1 MATRDSQYKF
11 VYSPIFLGLFMLSLL
26 ASSLYLSGSAYSP
39 PKEIWIPL
47 LSGFT
52 DPAFYSAST
61 SVLLTLAATGVSAT
75 MVFMINSKYVGNEK
89 KSITLILLYL
99 IIVMA
104 VPGTIFLRGSTLA
117 APFFLMAVYNAIKT
131 SESEKS
137 IFHAG
142 FLTATASLLDP
153 HILATLPFIFYFT
166 LVSSSFSFRSIA
178 LFITSVVL
186 PFLFLFALRYIVF
199 NDALLFAELFKNY
212 LLSASSPTIKIE
224 RVADLFL
231 VLFSFFLAYRAVSNL
246 LGRLSTF
253 KITNS
258 ITITRFTIVLLVF
271 LVLATIHPDLQD
283 GFMYLLA
290 IPSAFIL
297 NEYLSNA
304 REDKIKRVELLILL
318 ILVAVSR
325 ISEFL

>member
-1 MATRDSQYKF
+1 MATGDYQYKF
-11 VYSPIFLGLFMLSLL
+11 VCSPLFLGLYMLSLL
-26 ASSLYLSGSAYSP
+26 VTSLYLSGSAYSP
-39 PKEIWIPL
+39 PQQIWIPL

-52 DPAFYSAST
+52 DPSFYSAST
-61 SVLLTLAATGVSAT
+61 SVLLTLAITGVSAT
-75 MVFMINSKYVGNEK
+75 IVFMINSNYLGNEK

-99 IIVMA
+99 IIVMT

-137 IFHAG
+137 IFNAG
-142 FLTATASLLDP
+142 FLTAAASLFDP

-166 LVSSSFSFRSIA
+166 LVSSSFSFHSIA
-178 LFITSVVL
+178 LFMTSVFL

-199 NDALLFAELFKNY
+199 DDALLFAELFKDH

-224 RVADLFL
+224 SVADLFL
-231 VLFSFFLAYRAVSNL
+231 VLFSFYLAYRAVSNL

-253 KITNS
+253 KITNAL
-258 ITITRFTIVLLVF
+258 TITRFTVVLVVF
-271 LVLATIHPDLQD
+271 LVLATINPDLQD

-297 NEYLSNA
+297 NEYLSNS
-304 REDKIKRVELLILL
+304 RDDKIKRVELLILL
-318 ILVAVSR
+318 ILISVSR
-325 ISEFL
+325 VSEFL